1 MRKIFAS
8 LLISAAI
15 VWPGSAAA
23 LRGMSD
29 LRARPAG
36 APRYDIAREAAVE
49 GTVMS
54 VVTNPAPGL
63 PAGAHLLLRTSSG
76 TVDAHLGSYAMSGPG
91 AVSVTPGQAVKAVGV
106 MTNIRGRRVLIV
118 RTLQAGLGFY
128 RIRNE
133 HGFLIRH
140 ASTGWMG
147 RAKTWGGGRP

>member
-1 MRKIFAS
+1 MRRLFAS
-8 LLISAAI
+8 LLILAAI
-15 VWPGSAAA
+15 VWAASAAP
-23 LRGMSD
+23 LRGTSA
-29 LRARPAG
+29 LRARPA
-36 APRYDIAREAAVE
+36 AASRYDITRETVVE

-63 PAGAHLLLRTSSG
+63 PAGTHLMLRTSSG

-91 AVSVTPGQAVKAVGV
+91 AVTVTTGEGVKVVGV
-106 MTNIRGRRVLIV
+106 MTTFRGRRVFIV

-140 ASTGWMG
+140 SSTGWTG
-147 RAKTWGGGRP
+147 RARGSHGGRP